1 MPVFVEDRDK
11 LLVGGCLRWNG
22 TEMVILKLP
31 QPKLFKL
38 NHPIYI
44 YTGYITKIHKQ
55 SNDNP
60 ISSHISLYKDIAQ
73 TLSTRD
79 CFFPMQKMGQLWDS
93 MAPARYF
100 CCFIHYIGI
109 STTYARVHL
118 VNQPLAIRC
127 PPCSISPSPYGIL
140 RESWNHQLSSRSHE
154 ISCSHHCFLGKYLI
168 ISSFI
173 NEISICLKVKS
184 ISMLHWLVVWNM
196 FFHILGIIIPTD

>member
-44 YTGYITKIHKQ
+44 YIYIYTGYITIIHKQ

-79 CFFPMQKMGQLWDS
+79 CFFRYKKWDN
-93 MAPARYF
+93 Y
-100 CCFIHYIGI
+100 GI
-109 STTYARVHL
+109 PWPQPDIFVVLYTTSVYL
-118 VNQPLAIRC
+118 
-127 PPCSISPSPYGIL
+127 PCSISPSPYGIL

-168 ISSFI
+168 FI
-173 NEISICLKVKS
+173 I
-184 ISMLHWLVVWNM
+184 HQWNFHM
-196 FFHILGIIIPTD
+196 FDS